1 MVSKRYD
8 LFSKISLGITAF
20 YFIISNC
27 ILIMWGPRFNYFP
40 FYMLMDLFADII
52 IVTWMGYVP
61 FAVISWFV
69 KIIICAKE
77 KILFQKKQLINHS
90 LHFVLMSIS
99 FFEIY
104 WILIHSF

>member
-1 MVSKRYD
+1 MASKRYD

-20 YFIISNC
+20 YFIVSSF
-27 ILIMWGPRFNYFP
+27 ILIMWGPRFDGFP
-40 FYMLMDLFADII
+40 FSIFNFFSDII

-69 KIIICAKE
+69 KIIVCAKD
-77 KILFQKKQLINHS
+77 KLLFGKRQLINHS
-90 LHFVLMSIS
+90 LHFVFMSVS